1 MEVKINEY
9 ITDYINSL
17 YGNNA
22 SKNTTKNY
30 LSDLRFYQNWLNT
43 QNISII
49 AVNLQLLNKFKV
61 HLRDY
66 KMNNGKHYAP
76 ATISKRVTVVKEL
89 YNYLHDMDII
99 EINPA
104 TKMTIPDIPKG
115 KTPIYMKADEVK
127 RLITATKDGFHGIRD
142 KAILTVFLTTG
153 LRLSELRELNRG
165 DIDENL
171 LTVLHGKGDKQ
182 RKVYINKVCIK
193 AIGDYLIIRF
203 DNNEALFISERGNRI
218 SIDSINYMLSK
229 YLKIAKLSEKYTAHK
244 LRHTSASLML
254 TNGVGIRTIQDILG
268 HASLATTQ
276 KYTHVQDEDMQKAA
290 NVMESIF

>member
-66 KMNNGKHYAP
+66 KMSNGKHYAP

-127 RLITATKDGFHGIRD
+127 RLITATKGGFHGIRD